1 MLPAEVKLYFLHQLC
16 LLIELNKLFLREILL
31 ERKHHFQKTTKTSVL
46 NFGSKSNEIYLS
58 KSTNLDIYEGKIF
71 MYEKRQKITQLMEL
85 THKPNQGDSY
95 WTCNHLLDLLQN
107 YDVVYKVF
115 NKTYIIEIIN

>member
-31 ERKHHFQKTTKTSVL
+31 ERKHIFQKTTKTSVL

-58 KSTNLDIYEGKIF
+58 KSTNLDIYEGKNIHVW
-71 MYEKRQKITQLMEL
+71 EKAKNNPANGIDPQT
-85 THKPNQGDSY
+85 
-95 WTCNHLLDLLQN
+95 
-107 YDVVYKVF
+107 
-115 NKTYIIEIIN
+115 